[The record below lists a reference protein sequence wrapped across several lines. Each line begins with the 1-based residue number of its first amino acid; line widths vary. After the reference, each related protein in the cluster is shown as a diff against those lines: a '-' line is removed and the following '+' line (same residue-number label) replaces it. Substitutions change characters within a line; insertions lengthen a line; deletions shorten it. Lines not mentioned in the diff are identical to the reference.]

1 MAVAL
6 SEMWLKWGQLVALFI
21 IPLFIKISV
30 VKDITLAYILL
41 YSLLISF

>member
-1 MAVAL
+1 MAIAL
-6 SEMWLKWGQLVALFI
+6 SEMWLKWGQIVALFI

-41 YSLLISF
+41 YDLC